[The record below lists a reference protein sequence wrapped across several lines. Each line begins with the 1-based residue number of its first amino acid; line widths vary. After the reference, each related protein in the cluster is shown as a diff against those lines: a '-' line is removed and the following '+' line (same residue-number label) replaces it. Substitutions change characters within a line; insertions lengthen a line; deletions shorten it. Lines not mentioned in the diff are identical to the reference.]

1 MDNNAKKIN
10 IEIFRDIVYVD
21 NIVKTLNEGKIGQID
36 SLKFSIN
43 ANDHYPE
50 HIHIMRK
57 SQTLARIDL
66 NTYELMDG
74 SNISKS
80 DYRKAVTWI
89 KDNNKGG
96 KLIQYFRDNLN
107 ESVLIYIYKNKDEK
121 VKFSYNQPQ
130 ILHG

>member
-1 MDNNAKKIN
+1 MDNKKMIN
-10 IEIFRDIVYVD
+10 IEIFRDILYVD
-21 NIVKTLNEGKIGQID
+21 NIIKALNEGTVGQID

-74 SNISKS
+74 SIISKS

-89 KDNNKGG
+89 KDNKGG
-96 KLIQYFRDNLN
+96 ELIQYFRDNLN
-107 ESVLIYIYKNKDEK
+107 ESVLIYIYKDKDEK